1 MRERRDQHVGD
12 AEVTGPVRTCVG
24 CRRREPD
31 SRLLR
36 IVHDPELGA
45 LLPDPRRRA
54 EGRGAWVHRDARCIA
69 TALDRKAFTRA
80 LRVAGSVSQ
89 DAISEVLESL
99 RLEHDTTC
107 RSNEPV
113 GGAREEERTRHDE
126 HTVKLQR

>member
-54 EGRGAWVHRDARCIA
+54 VGRGAWVHRDARCIA
-69 TALDRKAFTRA
+69 TALDRKAFTRS
-80 LRVAGSVSQ
+80 LRVAGTVSQ
-89 DAISEVLESL
+89 DAISELFEAVRREQ
-99 RLEHDTTC
+99 DTT
-107 RSNEPV
+107 RRPNGPV
-113 GGAREEERTRHDE
+113 GGAQE
-126 HTVKLQR
+126 